1 MASFLKNISK
11 PHRKGL
17 LFSALMCI
25 TLGIAPLSGEPHLIG
40 KWRWILG
47 GANGMAPLDWF
58 DAAMHSAPFL
68 LLGYF
73 IFKILKDRKTGA
85 EPKE

>member
-11 PHRKGL
+11 PNKNGL
-17 LFSALMCI
+17 LFSALMCV
-25 TLGIAPLSGEPHLIG
+25 TLGIAPLGGEPHLVG

-58 DAAMHSAPFL
+58 DAAMHTAPFL

-73 IFKILKDRKTGA
+73 IFKTLKGSKPKA